1 MIARPVSTA
10 WIEIAGTSAPSPVVL
25 GEAED
30 GPLLGAVT
38 LETLG
43 LMVNP
48 RSRELVP
55 MRLTLAPLPV

>member
-1 MIARPVSTA
+1 MFAPA
-10 WIEIAGTSAPSPVVL
+10 TSNVVGACSPVVL
-25 GEAED
+25 GASDD

-43 LMVNP
+43 LMVSP
-48 RSRELVP
+48 LSRELLP